1 MTSRVLIVEDEL
13 LIALDLQDTLEDD
26 GHEVVGIARDMA
38 TALSHAQEASVALV
52 DLNLTDGRTGPEIG
66 RRLASD
72 HGVTVVYLTGNPEQ
86 LNGGVEG
93 TVGVLRKPCSPETV
107 LDVLEFVRHD
117 ANRRKS
123 LGAPDA
129 LTLFP

>member
-1 MTSRVLIVEDEL
+1 MSSRVLLVEDEL

-26 GHEVVGIARDMA
+26 GHEVVGIARNME
-38 TALSHAQEASVALV
+38 TALSLVGNASVALV
-52 DLNLTDGRTGPEIG
+52 DLNLVDGRTGPEIG
-66 RRLASD
+66 RRLASE

-93 TVGVLRKPCSPETV
+93 TVGVLRKPCSPDTV
-107 LDVLEFVRHD
+107 LAVLEFVRHD
-117 ANRRKS
+117 AERRKS
-123 LGAPDA
+123 LDAPKA